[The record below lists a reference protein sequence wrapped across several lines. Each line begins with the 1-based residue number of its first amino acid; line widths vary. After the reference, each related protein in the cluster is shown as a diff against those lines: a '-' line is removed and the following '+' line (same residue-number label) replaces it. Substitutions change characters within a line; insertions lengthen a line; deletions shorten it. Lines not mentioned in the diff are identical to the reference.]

1 MLECN
6 TTRHTVKL
14 LYKCHVDNK
23 SAKHKSDSHAVK
35 LFRIAEAL
43 KAVLLLFPYAY
54 PVQED
59 ALGMMTVLGGKNLY
73 SAKTV
78 QALAQ
83 VVGVV
88 DYLVYSMGR
97 GEFDKIP
104 PKAVKKAVAGNSSA
118 EKDDVAKALIP
129 FVGEQ
134 QYACDDESDAVA
146 VGIAWLIQHGYL
158 DDPFAELPKNP

>member
-1 MLECN
+1 M
-6 TTRHTVKL
+6 
-14 LYKCHVDNK
+14 YKSHVDNK
-23 SAKHKSDSHAVK
+23 SSKHKADTHAQK
-35 LFRIAEAL
+35 LKRIAEEL
-43 KAVLLLFPYAY
+43 KYILLMFPYAF

-88 DYLVYSMGR
+88 DYLTLNMGH
-97 GEFDKIP
+97 GEFDKIS
-104 PKAVKKAVAGNSSA
+104 PKMVKKLVAGNASA
-118 EKDDVAKALIP
+118 EKDDVAKALVR

-134 QYACDDESDAVA
+134 DYACDDESDAVA
-146 VGIAWLIQHGYL
+146 VGIAWLINNDYL
-158 DDPFAELPKNP
+158 DSPFVES